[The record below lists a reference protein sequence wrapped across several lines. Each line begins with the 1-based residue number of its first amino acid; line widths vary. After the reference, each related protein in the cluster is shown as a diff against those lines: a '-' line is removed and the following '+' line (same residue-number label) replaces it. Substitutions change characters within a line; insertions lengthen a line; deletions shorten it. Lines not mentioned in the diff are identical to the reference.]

1 LLYGT
6 RAVIL
11 AGGAA
16 RMTVQRQAKLWLI
29 ILAVSLLLLWLL
41 STILLPFVLGMAIG
55 YFLDP
60 VADRMERWGLSR
72 TVSAAVI
79 IVGFFTIGTVAFI
92 LLLPTVIEQVVGLV
106 ARMPE
111 YFSAL
116 FDLGRS
122 LWERALS
129 VLDPIEVNQLKAP
142 LASAVQ
148 RMAELLASLLNGVFD
163 RSLKIVNVLTLLS
176 VTPLVAYYLLR
187 DWPKV
192 VDTVDGWLP
201 IEHAETIR
209 AQARAIDQVLAGYV
223 RGVATVCLSLAAFY
237 AVALTVVGLNFGLTI
252 GLIAGAISFIP
263 YVGTF
268 VGLVTSVGVAA
279 LQFWPD
285 QVMIAVVLGIFMA
298 GQVLTDYVL
307 TPRLVGD
314 RIGLHPLWV
323 IFGLFAGGALFG
335 FVGILLAMPVCAAI
349 GVLTR
354 FAIGQY
360 KESELYLGSG
370 KVTRPVLI
378 APSGREALTAVRKP
392 GEATPPPAEP
402 PPAAAGRGPV

>member
-1 LLYGT
+1 
-6 RAVIL
+6 
-11 AGGAA
+11 
-16 RMTVQRQAKLWLI
+16 MQ
-29 ILAVSLLLLWLL
+29 
-41 STILLPFVLGMAIG
+41 
-55 YFLDP
+55 
-60 VADRMERWGLSR
+60 RWGLSR

-79 IVGFFTIGTVAFI
+79 IIGFFFLATLLFV
-92 LLLPTVIEQVVGLV
+92 LLLPTVIAQVVGLV
-106 ARMPE
+106 ARLPE

-122 LWERALS
+122 LVERALA
-129 VLDPIEVNQLKAP
+129 VLDPADVNQLKAP

-148 RMAELLASLLNGVFD
+148 RVAELLATFLNGVFD

-187 DWPKV
+187 DWVKV
-192 VDTVDGWLP
+192 VHTVDGWLP
-201 IEHAETIR
+201 LEHAATIR
-209 AQARAIDQVLAGYV
+209 SQAREIDRVLAGYV
-223 RGVATVCLSLAAFY
+223 RGVATVCLSLGVFY
-237 AVALTVVGLNFGLTI
+237 AVALTAVGLNFGLTI
-252 GLIAGAISFIP
+252 GLIAGGIAFIP
-263 YVGTF
+263 YVGTL

-285 QVMIAVVLGIFMA
+285 WVMVTVVLGVFIA
-298 GQVLTDYVL
+298 GQILTDYVL

-354 FAIGQY
+354 FAITQY
-360 KESELYLGSG
+360 KESELYLGTG
-370 KVTRPVLI
+370 GGPRPVLL
-378 APSGREALTAVRKP
+378 APGGREPLPPVP
-392 GEATPPPAEP
+392 GKAPESASPGGPPI
-402 PPAAAGRGPV
+402 AAGRGPA

>member
-1 LLYGT
+1 
-6 RAVIL
+6 
-11 AGGAA
+11 
-16 RMTVQRQAKLWLI
+16 MTVQRQAKLWLI
-29 ILAVSLLLLWLL
+29 LLGVSLLVLWLL
-41 STILLPFVLGMAIG
+41 SNILLPFVLGMAIG

-72 TVSAAVI
+72 TISAAVI
-79 IVGFFTIGTVAFI
+79 IVGFFIVATLVFV

-148 RMAELLASLLNGVFD
+148 RLAELMAAFLNGVFD
-163 RSLKIVNVLTLLS
+163 RSLKIVNVLTLLA

-201 IEHAETIR
+201 LEHADTIR
-209 AQARAIDQVLAGYV
+209 AQAREIDRVLAGYV
-223 RGVATVCLSLAAFY
+223 RGVATVCLTLAAFY
-237 AVALTVVGLNFGLTI
+237 AVTLSIVGLNFGLTI

-285 QVMIAVVLGIFMA
+285 QIMIAVVLGVFMA

-349 GVLTR
+349 GVLMR

-360 KESELYLGSG
+360 KDSELYLGG
-370 KVTRPVLI
+370 GRAQRPLLLG
-378 APSGREALTAVRKP
+378 PSGREPIAAARAKLVEGPP
-392 GEATPPPAEP
+392 GAPET

>member
-1 LLYGT
+1 
-6 RAVIL
+6 
-11 AGGAA
+11 
-16 RMTVQRQAKLWLI
+16 MTVQRQAKLWLL

-41 STILLPFVLGMAIG
+41 SNILLPFVLGMAIA

-60 VADRMERWGLSR
+60 VADRMQRWGLSR
-72 TVSAAVI
+72 NFSAVI
-79 IVGFFTIGTVAFI
+79 ILVGFFFFAILAFV
-92 LLLPTVIEQVVGLV
+92 LLLPTVIEQVVGLI
-106 ARMPE
+106 ARLPE

-129 VLDPIEVNQLKAP
+129 VLDPAEVNQLKAP
-142 LASAVQ
+142 FASAVQ
-148 RMAELLASLLNGVFD
+148 RLAELLATFLNGVLD
-163 RSLKIVNVLTLLS
+163 RSVKIVNVLTLLS
-176 VTPLVAYYLLR
+176 VTPLVAFYLLR
-187 DWPKV
+187 DWPRV

-201 IEHAETIR
+201 VEHAPTIR
-209 AQARAIDQVLAGYV
+209 EQARAIDQVLAGYV
-223 RGVATVCLSLAAFY
+223 RGVATVCLSLGVFY
-237 AVALTVVGLNFGLTI
+237 AVALTAVGLNFGLTI
-252 GLIAGAISFIP
+252 GLVAGMISFIP

-268 VGLVTSVGVAA
+268 VGLVASVGVAT

-285 QVMIAVVLGIFMA
+285 WVMIAIVLGIFGA
-298 GQVLTDYVL
+298 GQILIDYVL

-354 FAIGQY
+354 FAIAQY
-360 KESELYLGSG
+360 KESELYLGARSAQPPLV
-370 KVTRPVLI
+370 VTPGSREGLASLRKTAERP
-378 APSGREALTAVRKP
+378 E
-392 GEATPPPAEP
+392 EP
-402 PPAAAGRGPV
+402 PPVAAEVGPR

>member
-1 LLYGT
+1 
-6 RAVIL
+6 
-11 AGGAA
+11 
-16 RMTVQRQAKLWLI
+16 MTVQRQAKLWLI
-29 ILAVSLLLLWLL
+29 LLAVSLLVLWLL

-79 IVGFFTIGTVAFI
+79 IVGFFIIVTLGFV

-148 RMAELLASLLNGVFD
+148 RVAELMASFLNGVFD

-176 VTPLVAYYLLR
+176 ITPLVAYYLLR

-192 VDTVDGWLP
+192 VETVDGWLP
-201 IEHAETIR
+201 LEHADTIR
-209 AQARAIDQVLAGYV
+209 AQAREIDRVLAGYV
-223 RGVATVCLSLAAFY
+223 RGVATVCLTLAAFY
-237 AVALTVVGLNFGLTI
+237 AVTLSIVGLNFGLTI

-285 QVMIAVVLGIFMA
+285 QIMVAVVLGVFMA

-349 GVLTR
+349 GVLMR

-360 KESELYLGSG
+360 KESELYRGSG
-370 KVTRPVLI
+370 AAQRPLLV
-378 APSGREALTAVRKP
+378 APGGREPVAAVRAKL
-392 GEATPPPAEP
+392 GESGSGGSEP
-402 PPAAAGRGPV
+402 PPAAVGRGPV

>member
-1 LLYGT
+1 
-6 RAVIL
+6 
-11 AGGAA
+11 
-16 RMTVQRQAKLWLI
+16 MTVQRQAKLWLI
-29 ILAVSLLLLWLL
+29 MLGISLVLLWLL

-72 TVSAAVI
+72 TISASII
-79 IVGFFTIGTVAFI
+79 IVGFFFVATLVFV
-92 LLLPTVIEQVVGLV
+92 LLLPTVVEQVVGLV
-106 ARMPE
+106 ARLPE

-122 LWERALS
+122 FWERALS
-129 VLDPIEVNQLKAP
+129 VLDPIEVNQLKTP

-148 RMAELLASLLNGVFD
+148 RLAELLATFINGVFD

-187 DWPKV
+187 DWPRV
-192 VDTVDGWLP
+192 VETVDGWLP
-201 IEHAETIR
+201 LEHAETIR
-209 AQARAIDQVLAGYV
+209 AQAREIDRVLAGYV
-223 RGVATVCLSLAAFY
+223 RGVATVCLTLAGFY
-237 AVALTVVGLNFGLTI
+237 AVTLTAVGLNFGLTI

-285 QVMIAVVLGIFMA
+285 KLMIAVVFGVFMA

-349 GVLTR
+349 GVLIR

-360 KESELYLGSG
+360 KDSELYLGSSQAQPPLL
-370 KVTRPVLI
+370 V
-378 APSGREALTAVRKP
+378 APGGREAITVVRGKP
-392 GEATPPPAEP
+392 GEGGPASPP
-402 PPAAAGRGPV
+402 AAGRGPL